1 MGFQTRY
8 EELPVPVWL
17 GYSFSTVERDGDG
30 FVFVCHNGKRTS
42 VARIGFFE
50 FGRINPGFFS
60 GFHISQVEWPE
71 LCFGRHIF
79 GIQPCYKICTSFA
92 KCIIPIQK
100 DLFMSRISIDVTTE
114 EHQRLKAMAALQGKS
129 IKDYVIE
136 RTLGLGENTSE
147 AAALKELEV
156 FLDTRIRSAQN
167 GAVSQRT
174 VGEIFR
180 RASRERKGK

>member
-1 MGFQTRY
+1 
-8 EELPVPVWL
+8 
-17 GYSFSTVERDGDG
+17 
-30 FVFVCHNGKRTS
+30 
-42 VARIGFFE
+42 
-50 FGRINPGFFS
+50 
-60 GFHISQVEWPE
+60 
-71 LCFGRHIF
+71 
-79 GIQPCYKICTSFA
+79 
-92 KCIIPIQK
+92 
-100 DLFMSRISIDVTTE
+100 MSRISIDVTTE